1 MRKLYWKPTRTSWHI
16 HVVIAIV
23 AIICISSV
31 EIFRIKIKKPY
42 YNEKIK
48 AAQLMDNALKTLKK
62 YRLDQKVLPID
73 PEVDPLGS
81 GMIGTLIS
89 PITSNA
95 GVREAKLATV
105 NPNWAAVMVD
115 LLGKAGVK
123 SGDTIAAGF
132 SGSFPSLNI
141 AVLCAAQV
149 MNLKVVAIS
158 SASASTWGANIPEF
172 SWLDMER
179 ILFENRVL
187 SYRSVAASLGGSQDR
202 AIGMSK
208 EGREMLKLIIANNS
222 LELIFEKDEQSNLDK
237 RMAIYNEKSGSAQI
251 KAFVNVGGGTVSVGT
266 RIGKQL
272 FKPGLT
278 KDAGMDELAI
288 DSVMS
293 RFAKD
298 GVPVIHMTKINVLA
312 QKYGIPYEFTSIP
325 RPGEG
330 ELFSSHVYNMYIVGA
345 SLIVIIAMLVFLIK
359 MGYGGRLFSFES
371 AKRDKN
377 SSEPMV

>member
-1 MRKLYWKPTRTSWHI
+1 MKKLYWKPTRTSWHI

-23 AIICISSV
+23 AVFCISSV
-31 EIFRIKIKKPY
+31 EIFKIKIKKPY
-42 YNEKIK
+42 YQEKIK

-62 YRLDQKVLPID
+62 YRLDQKIFPID
-73 PEVDPLGS
+73 PEVDPLES

-115 LLGKAGVK
+115 LFGKAGVK
-123 SGDTIAAGF
+123 SGDTVAAGF

-179 ILFENRVL
+179 ILNENRII
-187 SYRSVAASLGGSQDR
+187 SNRSVAASLGGSQDR

-208 EGREMLKLIIANNS
+208 EGREMLKLIVANNS
-222 LELIFEKDEQSNLDK
+222 MELIFEKDEQSNLDR
-237 RMAIYNEKSGSAQI
+237 RMAIYNEKSGDAPI

-278 KDAGMDELAI
+278 KDPGMDELAI

-293 RFAKD
+293 RFGKD
-298 GVPVIHMTKINVLA
+298 GVPIIHMTKINVLA
-312 QKYGIPYEFTSIP
+312 QKYGIPFEFTTIP

-330 ELFSSHVYNMYIVGA
+330 ALFSSYVYNKIIVSA
-345 SLIVIIAMLVFLIK
+345 ALLVIIAMLIFLIK

-371 AKRDKN
+371 AKKDKS

>member
-1 MRKLYWKPTRTSWHI
+1 MKKLYWKPTRTSWHV

-23 AIICISSV
+23 AVICISSV
-31 EIFRIKIKKPY
+31 EIFKVKIKKPY
-42 YNEKIK
+42 YQEKMK
-48 AAQLMDNALKTLKK
+48 AAQLMDTALKTLKK
-62 YRLDQKVLPID
+62 YRLDQKILPID
-73 PEVDPLGS
+73 PEVDPVES
-81 GMIGTLIS
+81 GIIGTLIS

-105 NPNWAAVMVD
+105 NPNWAAVIVD
-115 LLGKAGVK
+115 LFGKAGVQK
-123 SGDTIAAGF
+123 GDTVAAGF
-132 SGSFPSLNI
+132 SGSFPALNI
-141 AVLCAAQV
+141 AVLSAAQV

-179 ILFENRVL
+179 ILNENRII
-187 SYRSVAASLGGSQDR
+187 SNRSVAASFGGSQDR
-202 AIGMSK
+202 ATGMSK
-208 EGREMLKLIIANNS
+208 EGREMLRNIVANNS
-222 LELIFEKDEQSNLDK
+222 IELIFEKDEQANLDK
-237 RMAIYNEKSGSAQI
+237 RMAIYNEKSGGAPI
-251 KAFVNVGGGTVSVGT
+251 KAFINVGGGTVSVGT

-278 KDAGMDELAI
+278 KDPGMEELAI

-293 RFAKD
+293 RFGKE
-298 GVPVIHMTKINVLA
+298 GVPIIHMTKVSVLA
-312 QKYGIPYEFTSIP
+312 QKYGIPFKFTTIP

-330 ELFSSHVYNMYIVGA
+330 ALFSSYVYNKIIVSI
-345 SLIVIIAMLVFLIK
+345 SLFVIIAMLIFFIK

-371 AKRDKN
+371 AKKDKS

>member
-1 MRKLYWKPTRTSWHI
+1 MKKLYWKPTRTSWHI

-23 AIICISSV
+23 AVLSIASV
-31 EIFRIKIKKPY
+31 EIFKIKIKKPY
-42 YNEKIK
+42 YQDKIK
-48 AAQLMDNALKTLKK
+48 AAQLMDTALKTLKK
-62 YRLDQKVLPID
+62 YRIDRNIFPID
-73 PEVDPLGS
+73 PEVDPVGS

-115 LLGKAGVK
+115 LFGKAGVK
-123 SGDTIAAGF
+123 NGDTIAAGF

-179 ILFENRVL
+179 ILNENRIITN
-187 SYRSVAASLGGSQDR
+187 RSVAASFGGSQDR

-208 EGREMLKLIIANNS
+208 EGREMLGKIIEYNGV
-222 LELIFEKDEQSNLDK
+222 ELIFEKEEQMNLDK
-237 RMAIYNEKSGSAQI
+237 RMAIYNEKSGDAQI

-266 RIGKQL
+266 RIGKEL
-272 FKPGLT
+272 FKPGLN
-278 KDAGMDELAI
+278 KNPGMEELAI

-293 RFAKD
+293 RFGKD
-298 GVPVIHMTKINVLA
+298 GIPIIHMTKISMLA
-312 QKYGIPYEFTSIP
+312 QKYGIPFEFTTIP

-330 ELFSSHVYNMYIVGA
+330 ALFSSYVYNKIIVSI
-345 SLIVIIAMLVFLIK
+345 SLVVIIAMLIFFIK

-371 AKRDKN
+371 SKKEKGN
-377 SSEPMV
+377 SEPMV